1 MTTKKILV
9 IGSCTNKK
17 RKGSCS
23 AREIYLGQQHTLTCK
38 AVDTLREK
46 GYNVDFYILSAL
58 HGFVKEDTVLEPYN
72 VTWAG
77 MKKADIVNS
86 TQHLHKEFEEL
97 VSQYDTVILLLGKEY
112 LIACGTEGKKFD
124 NIYAF
129 TSNSTKKL
137 IDCKQWV
144 LKTEDCGKY
153 GAPVIALKG
162 KVFYLMAQEV
172 ENDLFELLDK
182 NFN

>member
-1 MTTKKILV
+1 MKKILV
-9 IGSCTNKK
+9 LGSCTNKK
-17 RKGSCS
+17 QKVACK

-38 AVDTLREK
+38 AVDSLRNQ

-58 HGFVKEDTVLEPYN
+58 HGFVEENTVLEPYN

-77 MKKADIVNS
+77 MKKADIANS

-162 KVFYLMAQEV
+162 KVFSLLVDQL
-172 ENDLFELLDK
+172 ENDLVTALKK
-182 NFN
+182 NFK